1 MKIKSIFFDF
11 DGVLAESVHVKT
23 EAFRQMYL
31 PYGKEVADKVVAHH
45 RANGGVSRYEKFR
58 IWNKAFLNEEIDEQ
72 RVQELAQQFSNLV
85 VDGVVASTE
94 INGATYFLEK
104 YYQKLQFWIIT
115 GTPTIEI
122 EPIVKARNMGKYF
135 IELCGSPTKKPTWTE
150 YLVEKHQLNREE
162 VIFLGDAM
170 SDYKASQHSKL
181 HFALRDY
188 DENKELF
195 KDYKLRRFVDFYD
208 LEKQLIQSELL

>member
-104 YYQKLQFWIIT
+104 YYQKLLFVVLRSHT
-115 GTPTIEI
+115 RMRLFE
-122 EPIVKARNMGKYF
+122 KNYF
-135 IELCGSPTKKPTWTE
+135 KKL
-150 YLVEKHQLNREE
+150 YLTRAVFMH
-162 VIFLGDAM
+162 
-170 SDYKASQHSKL
+170 
-181 HFALRDY
+181 
-188 DENKELF
+188 
-195 KDYKLRRFVDFYD
+195 
-208 LEKQLIQSELL
+208 